1 MLALAPASGCP
12 DLRSF
17 VQCESKSAT
26 PQENSRSEWREA
38 DSRREKFVGMEPRH
52 RHRLPLDR
60 QSNSSWKLLRTS
72 EKAMTEE
79 SLRRRTSGAVSVTAF
94 SFSTALIP
102 TSRTS
107 RCESP
112 WAARSAVAD
121 LLLEPP
127 VGLQQSGL

>member
-26 PQENSRSEWREA
+26 PQENSRSEWIEA
-38 DSRREKFVGMEPRH
+38 DSRREKFVRMEP

-60 QSNSSWKLLRTS
+60 QSNSSWKLPSTS
-72 EKAMTEE
+72 EKAVTEE

-94 SFSTALIP
+94 SFSTVLIP

-112 WAARSAVAD
+112 WAARSAAAD